1 MKATRL
7 FKIFGIDVK
16 IHYSWWFIFIL
27 LAWSLSSTFFPA
39 LCSGEISDVMINCGD
54 VSKQTYWIMGI
65 SAALLLFISVLLH
78 ELSHSLVAMAKKI
91 KVESITLFFFGGVA
105 GITEEDMKPSS
116 EFQMAIAG
124 PLFSLF
130 LAGIFFLIFK
140 YNGNGIITAITFYLY
155 QLNFILALFNLV
167 PGFPLDGG
175 RAFRAVLYAYYKDLK
190 KATRIAVAGGRFFAI
205 FLVVSGIIGMF
216 TGVGGGLWFILIG
229 GFLYFIAGMSYEQV
243 VVKEILSKI
252 PIKEL
257 TKVNFPIVNPQMKF
271 SDFKKRYKKSG
282 DILFLVK
289 DKNFAGVINLNR
301 VASLPKKMQEILK
314 IKQVALPFNQ
324 IKGISTKSNAYDAF
338 QKLLSQKSE
347 VIPVMEKNKLIDV
360 ISRKNVMNR
369 LLWELRFNEQNK
381 LASKISK
388 RTKNNK

>member
-1 MKATRL
+1 MRL

-27 LAWSLSSTFFPA
+27 LAWSLSSHFFPS
-39 LCSGEISDVMINCGD
+39 LCSGELAEVSLNCGD
-54 VSKQTYWIMGI
+54 VSQQTYWFMGI

-130 LAGIFFLIFK
+130 LSGVFFLIFK
-140 YNGNGIITAITFYLY
+140 FNGNGIITAITFYLY

-190 KATRIAVAGGRFFAI
+190 KATRIAVTAGKFFAA
-205 FLVVSGIIGMF
+205 FLIITGVIGMF
-216 TGVGGGLWFILIG
+216 TGAGGGLWFILIG
-229 GFLYFIAGMSYEQV
+229 SFLYFIAGMSYEQV
-243 VVKEILSKI
+243 IIKEVLSKV

-257 TKVNFPIVNPQMKF
+257 IDTKLPKLNPEMKF
-271 SDFKKRYKKSG
+271 SDFMKKYQKSG
-282 DILFLVK
+282 EVLFLVIN
-289 DKNFAGVINLNR
+289 KNFSGVLNLNR
-301 VASLPKKMQEILK
+301 VTSLPKKMHDILK
-314 IKQVALPFNQ
+314 IKQISLPFNQ
-324 IKGISTKSNAYDAF
+324 IKGITSKDNTYLVF
-338 QKLLSQKSE
+338 QKLLSQKIE
-347 VIPVMEKNKLIDV
+347 VIPIMERSKLVGV
-360 ISRKNVMNR
+360 ITRKNVMNR
-369 LLWELRFNEQNK
+369 LLWESRFNEERSK
-381 LASKISK
+381 LASSISRRRIRK
-388 RTKNNK
+388 